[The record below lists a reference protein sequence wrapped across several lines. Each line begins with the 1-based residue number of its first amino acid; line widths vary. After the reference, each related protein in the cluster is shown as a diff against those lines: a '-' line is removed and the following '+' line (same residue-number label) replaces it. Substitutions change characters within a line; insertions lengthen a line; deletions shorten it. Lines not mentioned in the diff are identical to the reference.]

1 MGATTMNEKGDD
13 RRLALEQ
20 RAGADAPDAEAARVL
35 KADHA
40 ARLQPLDP
48 SLWADIGLYV
58 LRSIPENRLL
68 ATAGG
73 VAFFGL
79 MAIFPALATIV
90 SLYGLFADPHAIPER
105 LAILAGVVPASVIG
119 LLKQQVLAL
128 AENHIS
134 TLSIA
139 FLIGF
144 LVSMWS
150 ANSGVSALFDA
161 LNVVH
166 GSKETRGLLQFY
178 TRTLAITLGSVVYG
192 LLVLI
197 GVLPHVFSF
206 VGFEPTRGEPRG
218 NFSLAGDLAHRDDR
232 TQHRLPHWSESQ
244 RCKVA
249 LGDAGQRACRRPV
262 GRRVDDLHLV
272 CRGIQQLQSNLWL
285 LGRRRRFHDLDLAFG
300 RDRSHRGG
308 AGRCNRKANVQEVR
322 QASCPPSTDLNP
334 SAGSS
339 LTERRHVVAP
349 GIFAVSAR
357 SRALFDGQREAL
369 ADGFNPG
376 AERERNCG
384 PHRRRSGHRC

>member
-1 MGATTMNEKGDD
+1 M
-13 RRLALEQ
+13 
-20 RAGADAPDAEAARVL
+20 
-35 KADHA
+35 
-40 ARLQPLDP
+40 
-48 SLWADIGLYV
+48 
-58 LRSIPENRLL
+58 L

-73 VAFFGL
+73 VAFFAL

-119 LLKQQVLAL
+119 LLKQHILSL

-134 TLSIA
+134 TLNIA

-206 VGFEPTRGEPRG
+206 VGLSQRAD
-218 NFSLAGDLAHRDDR
+218 SLAAIFRWPVTLLIVMIGLSIVYRIGPSRSDARWRWVTLGSALAAVLLVAVSMIFTWYVAEFNSYNRIYGSLGAVVGFMTWIWLSVVIVLIGAELDAAIEKRTSRDSD
-232 TQHRLPHWSESQ
+232 
-244 RCKVA
+244 
-249 LGDAGQRACRRPV
+249 
-262 GRRVDDLHLV
+262 RRVV
-272 CRGIQQLQSNLWL
+272 R
-285 LGRRRRFHDLDLAFG
+285 
-300 RDRSHRGG
+300 HR
-308 AGRCNRKANVQEVR
+308 
-322 QASCPPSTDLNP
+322 P
-334 SAGSS
+334 
-339 LTERRHVVAP
+339 
-349 GIFAVSAR
+349 I
-357 SRALFDGQREAL
+357 
-369 ADGFNPG
+369 
-376 AERERNCG
+376 
-384 PHRRRSGHRC
+384 

>member
-1 MGATTMNEKGDD
+1 LGATPMNEKGDD

-20 RAGADAPDAEAARVL
+20 GVGAATPDAEVARAL

-40 ARLQPLDP
+40 AGFEPLDSSP
-48 SLWADIGLYV
+48 WADIGLSV
-58 LRSIPENRLL
+58 LRSILENRLL

-73 VAFFGL
+73 VAFFAL

-119 LLKQQVLAL
+119 LLKQHIMSL

-134 TLSIA
+134 TLNIA

-192 LLVLI
+192 VLVLI
-197 GVLPHVFSF
+197 GVLPHVFTF
-206 VGFEPTRGEPRG
+206 VGLSQRAD
-218 NFSLAGDLAHRDDR
+218 SLAAFFRWPVTLLIVMIGLSIVYRIGPSRSDARWRWVTLGSALAAVLLVAVSIIFTWYIAEFNSYNRIYGSLGAVVGFMTWIWLSVVIVLIGAELDAAIEKR
-232 TQHRLPHWSESQ
+232 TTRES
-244 RCKVA
+244 A
-249 LGDAGQRACRRPV
+249 
-262 GRRVDDLHLV
+262 RRVV
-272 CRGIQQLQSNLWL
+272 R
-285 LGRRRRFHDLDLAFG
+285 
-300 RDRSHRGG
+300 HR
-308 AGRCNRKANVQEVR
+308 
-322 QASCPPSTDLNP
+322 P
-334 SAGSS
+334 
-339 LTERRHVVAP
+339 
-349 GIFAVSAR
+349 I
-357 SRALFDGQREAL
+357 
-369 ADGFNPG
+369 
-376 AERERNCG
+376 
-384 PHRRRSGHRC
+384 